1 MQFTYFKLPPTKHLL
16 VKLLQGWK
24 PNYRARFVI
33 FWTDHFS
40 GLRREMSAD
49 KYCQTICVQKPNVIF
64 PCVNNK
70 TDQLVSLKFSLLVD
84 GQFYSFVMFFFTY
97 LSRLLHSCSDVTS
110 WWKLWE
116 VKENVLAIF
125 VLVFDTDLMNICKIL
140 YVSIRNKRSGGN
152 TFRCPNDVWV

>member
-1 MQFTYFKLPPTKHLL
+1 M
-16 VKLLQGWK
+16 KLLQGWK

-84 GQFYSFVMFFFTY
+84 GQFYSFVMFFLRTFRDFCTPV
-97 LSRLLHSCSDVTS
+97 VTS
-110 WWKLWE
+110 PADESYGK
-116 VKENVLAIF
+116 
-125 VLVFDTDLMNICKIL
+125 
-140 YVSIRNKRSGGN
+140 
-152 TFRCPNDVWV
+152 